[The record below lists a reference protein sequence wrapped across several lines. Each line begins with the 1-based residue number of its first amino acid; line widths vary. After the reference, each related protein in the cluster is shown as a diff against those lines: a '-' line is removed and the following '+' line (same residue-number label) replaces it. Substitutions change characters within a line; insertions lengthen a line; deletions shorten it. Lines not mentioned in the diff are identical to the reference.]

1 MNDST
6 TSISA
11 GQVKVVISHKNLD
24 NIAKYHILNRS
35 SNLYFDGSLPKD
47 ENHKD
52 QFKFSD
58 FKYDKV
64 LKLKPKWKGGIKW
77 RSEETGSDGKTPLI
91 EFVNDDVRSANEN
104 GLPPYYIVDK
114 EGKRWFLEQS
124 VLVPD
129 PGKKKAFVRGEKERM
144 FPDCQE
150 DCHIA

>member
-35 SNLYFDGSLPKD
+35 SNLYFYGSLPK
-47 ENHKD
+47 NGKN

-58 FKYDKV
+58 FKYDRV
-64 LKLKPKWKGGIKW
+64 LKLKPKGKSGSKW
-77 RSEETGSDGKTPLI
+77 RSEEMCSDGKTPLI
-91 EFVNDDVRSANEN
+91 EFVNDDVLSANDN
-104 GLPPYYIVDK
+104 DLPPYYIVDK
-114 EGKRWFLEQS
+114 EGKKWFLEQS

-129 PGKKKAFVRGEKERM
+129 PGKKKVFVRGEKERV
-144 FPDCQE
+144 FPDCKE